1 MRRKH
6 VVGFVE
12 FLIVLILAGGCSHQ
26 YRATNLATGQ
36 PQAHLD
42 RSRSVLVIVPA
53 DGAYGDKVTPGSGY
67 MVAERTKVAFMRYA
81 SDVRL
86 ADPSLK
92 DRDAQLAAARSEGA
106 GYLAVPT
113 IIVWEPRFTMF
124 TGHRTH
130 VSLQM
135 NVVEVGTGS
144 DISSTAL
151 EAYSRKVSI
160 SRLTVG
166 GLLPRL
172 IGNHVAVLY
181 GAKPPPVPEEDDGDT
196 GKDDNPDAAKP
207 PS

>member
-1 MRRKH
+1 MRCKH
-6 VVGFVE
+6 VVG

-36 PQAHLD
+36 SQAHLD
-42 RSRSVLVIVPA
+42 RSQSVLVIVPA
-53 DGAYGDKVTPGSGY
+53 DGAYGDKITPGSGY
-67 MVAERTKVAFMRYA
+67 MVAQRTRAAFTKY
-81 SDVRL
+81 SGDVRL
-86 ADPSLK
+86 ADPALK

-106 GYLAVPT
+106 GYLAIPT

-130 VSLQM
+130 VLLQM
-135 NVVEVGTGS
+135 NVVEVGTGN

-151 EAYSRKVSI
+151 EAYSRKVSV
-160 SRLTVG
+160 SRLKVE

-181 GAKPPPVPEEDDGDT
+181 GDKPPPLPEEDDSDT

-207 PS
+207 PSS